1 MPGNCLRLKDT
12 KWKVLKIL
20 HDIDIVVF
28 LATTY
33 DIAAMKNIVRQE
45 KFKTIHYKFKDP
57 KWKLLPKLNDMD
69 LDVCLTTTFMIAV
82 KNNAIYQA

>member
-12 KWKVLKIL
+12 KWKVLKKL
-20 HDIDIVVF
+20 HDIDIVVC

-33 DIAAMKNIVRQE
+33 EIAAMKNVVCQE
-45 KFKTIHYKFKDP
+45 KIQTVHYKFKDP
-57 KWKLLPKLNDMD
+57 KWQVLPKLNDMD
-69 LDVCLTTTFMIAV
+69 LYVCLTTTFMIAA